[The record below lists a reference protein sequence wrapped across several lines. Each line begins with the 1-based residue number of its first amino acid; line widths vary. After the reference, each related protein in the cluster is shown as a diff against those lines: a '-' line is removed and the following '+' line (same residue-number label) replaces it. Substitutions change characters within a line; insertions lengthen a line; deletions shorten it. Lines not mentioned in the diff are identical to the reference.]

1 MDQQHRLREEAKM
14 TTAKPKL
21 LTADDLLRLYSQG
34 VRGELIRGVLY
45 ETMPTGRQHGK
56 ILGKLTNRLINFVES
71 ARLGS
76 VEVGDVG
83 VWLERDPDTVRA
95 PDLAFFAPEKEPPED
110 IKSSY
115 AEVVPDLLA
124 EIVSP
129 NDTAREVREKAEMW
143 LGFGVR
149 LVWVVNPDTRTV
161 DVHRRGLPIITLTD
175 QDALDGLDILP
186 GFTCP
191 VSDIFN
197 T

>member
-1 MDQQHRLREEAKM
+1 M
-14 TTAKPKL
+14 TTAKPQL
-21 LTADDLLRLYSQG
+21 LTADDLLRLDSQG

-56 ILGKLTNRLINFVES
+56 IMAKLTIHLGSFVEQR
-71 ARLGS
+71 RLGS

-95 PDLAFFAPEKEPPED
+95 PDIAFFSLEKDPPEE
-110 IKSSY
+110 IAAGY

-161 DVHRRGLPIITLTD
+161 DVHRRGHPIITLTD

-186 GFTCP
+186 GFTCL
-191 VSDIFN
+191 VRDIFG

>member
-1 MDQQHRLREEAKM
+1 M
-14 TTAKPKL
+14 TTAKPQL
-21 LTADDLLRLYSQG
+21 LTADDLLRLDSQG

-56 ILGKLTNRLINFVES
+56 IMAKLTIHLGSFVEQR
-71 ARLGS
+71 RLGS

-95 PDLAFFAPEKEPPED
+95 PDIAFFSLEKDPPEE
-110 IKSSY
+110 IAAGY

-149 LVWVVNPDTRTV
+149 LVWVVNPDTHTV
-161 DVHRRGLPIITLTD
+161 DVHRRGHPIITLTD

-186 GFTCP
+186 GFTCL
-191 VSDIFN
+191 VRDIFG

>member
-1 MDQQHRLREEAKM
+1 M

-21 LTADDLLRLYSQG
+21 LTAADLLGLSSRG

-45 ETMPTGRQHGK
+45 ETMPTGREHGR
-56 ILGKLTNRLINFVES
+56 ILINLGAELRNFTKPRGLGRVE
-71 ARLGS
+71 G
-76 VEVGDVG
+76 GDVG

-95 PDLAFFAPEKEPPED
+95 PDIAFFSPEKEPPEE
-110 IKSSY
+110 IAAGY

-124 EIVSP
+124 EVVSP

-143 LGFGVR
+143 LGFGVS
-149 LVWVVNPDTRTV
+149 LVWVVNPETRTV
-161 DVHRRGLPIITLTD
+161 DVHRRGHPITTLTE
-175 QDALDGLDILP
+175 QEALEGFDVLP
-186 GFTCP
+186 GFTCS